1 MCGLTGFVGRGG
13 RADLE
18 AMTGAIRHRGPD
30 DDGFHI
36 EPEHAL
42 HLGFRRLAI
51 VDIAGGHQ
59 PMWNE
64 DGSVCVLLNG

>member
-1 MCGLTGFVGRGG
+1 M
-13 RADLE
+13 A
-18 AMTGAIRHRGPD
+18 GALLHRGPD
-30 DDGFHI
+30 DAGFHI

-42 HLGFRRLAI
+42 HLAFRRLAV

-64 DGSVCVLLNG
+64 DAFGLRAVQRRDL